1 MLNAIRKMTTMQTS
15 RLALS
20 AVVMFLFAAC
30 SSASSNRN
38 YRIEKLNE
46 ESQRITAAEQQ
57 CIETATSRAN
67 DDLAGLESTQNKD
80 SGPQI
85 LAINQRRSQE
95 LSQCEAEADHENEI
109 LAARE
114 KAEYE
119 DEAQEERA
127 RATMISVIASQPAWH

>member
-1 MLNAIRKMTTMQTS
+1 MLDAIRKMTTMRTN

-20 AVVMFLFAAC
+20 AVVLFFFAAC

-46 ESQRITAAEQQ
+46 ESQRIAAAEQQ
-57 CIETATSRAN
+57 CIEAATRRAN
-67 DDLAGLESTQNKD
+67 DDLSELQSTQNTE
-80 SGPQI
+80 SGQQI
-85 LAINQRRSQE
+85 LAINQRRSLQ

-109 LAARE
+109 LAACE

-119 DEAQEERA
+119 DEAEEERT
-127 RATMISVIASQPAWH
+127 RATMISVIASQPGWH